1 VLLFCHHFAITLP
14 SFCHH
19 LPPLATTH
27 LPVLA
32 GNGGDPD
39 ICHHLPSRFGK
50 IVANG
55 GEWFEG
61 KEFLSHNLRV
71 TLRIFRNQST
81 NQSINPSIHQS
92 INQSINL
99 SPLIL
104 FAIC

>member
-1 VLLFCHHFAITLP
+1 LP

-19 LPPLATTH
+19 FATTCH
-27 LPVLA
+27 HSPPVLA

-81 NQSINPSIHQS
+81 NQSINNPSIHQS